1 MTNKDVKTI
10 IKKDIIK
17 KDIIKK
23 ARTIKNKIKKEKLLI
38 DKIYCIALEKRLDY
52 MKKTLISYYNFPK
65 YKITFI
71 KPYLHL

>member
-10 IKKDIIK
+10 TKNKKDSIKKSK
-17 KDIIKK
+17 KIQDK
-23 ARTIKNKIKKEKLLI
+23 TKKEKLLI

-52 MKKTLISYYNFPK
+52 MKKTLINYYNFPK